1 MATPCGRS
9 EPNCLNA
16 AQPRMQISTFFE
28 DIGFRSQSGYLT
40 DILAVREIHDDSF
53 AAHGWHVTHVSLEH
67 ARQHPAYADFA
78 SMDAL
83 YRLSRNNLEYTR
95 ICYMRWL
102 AYAQVGADFADLD
115 VINFGFAPSDA
126 APLRALGMRGP
137 VMLTRSCAMGL
148 AGPGGYDAVISAF
161 YEAARLGEQLAPRVQ
176 DVNDMCVLQVLRPEL
191 FSPVSPRDPNYAQD
205 YTRPGWD
212 TARLVHFAHHHTP
225 SPRIRTIA
233 SAIRHR
239 GGAPSDRK

>member
-28 DIGFRSQSGYLT
+28 DIGFRSKSGYLT

-83 YRLSRNNLEYTR
+83 YRLSRNKLEYTR

-126 APLRALGMRGP
+126 APLRALGTRGLT
-137 VMLTRSCAMGL
+137 MLTKSGAMGL
-148 AGPGGYDAVISAF
+148 AGPGGYD
-161 YEAARLGEQLAPRVQ
+161 
-176 DVNDMCVLQVLRPEL
+176 
-191 FSPVSPRDPNYAQD
+191 PVSIVD
-205 YTRPGWD
+205 GSC
-212 TARLVHFAHHHTP
+212 VH
-225 SPRIRTIA
+225 
-233 SAIRHR
+233 
-239 GGAPSDRK
+239 GGAAAKSSRSSLRARRTMWFTRSERLRSVAAE